1 MFNAKLFEL
10 PLYFCNAFFQPMK
23 NKIILA
29 LLSLS
34 VFISCKKDEQLL
46 LVEQQKEVKKREA
59 IFATI
64 NKSWNFNAFPLNQS
78 TQSLNQ
84 NWAEWRVFLKELSE
98 KPKTSIGAFQKKA
111 KTLSKKAAEL
121 NNNIP
126 ATYNKPEIK
135 SRISAVTTKI
145 NTLNLYINLNSIP
158 DQKIVKLIPEI
169 NQEVESLQQQFA
181 EIDTKNQIKI
191 EDGEAD
197 MIRMLDT
204 TRAISS
210 KPIEQNPSAVQPSSH
225 ARKRFE
231 SIRNKQKPLNPKP

>member
-1 MFNAKLFEL
+1 M
-10 PLYFCNAFFQPMK
+10 
-23 NKIILA
+23 II
-29 LLSLS
+29 
-34 VFISCKKDEQLL
+34 
-46 LVEQQKEVKKREA
+46 EQQKEFKKQEV

-64 NKSWNFNAFPLNQS
+64 NKNWSFNAFPSNQS
-78 TQSLNQ
+78 SQSLNQ

-204 TRAISS
+204 TRAISVE
-210 KPIEQNPSAVQPSSH
+210 KNRVQPQTIQPPSNQPKVK
-225 ARKRFE
+225 RKPF
-231 SIRNKQKPLNPKP
+231 IPIK

>member
-1 MFNAKLFEL
+1 M
-10 PLYFCNAFFQPMK
+10 
-23 NKIILA
+23 
-29 LLSLS
+29 
-34 VFISCKKDEQLL
+34 
-46 LVEQQKEVKKREA
+46 
-59 IFATI
+59 
-64 NKSWNFNAFPLNQS
+64 
-78 TQSLNQ
+78 
-84 NWAEWRVFLKELSE
+84 
-98 KPKTSIGAFQKKA
+98 
-111 KTLSKKAAEL
+111 
-121 NNNIP
+121 
-126 ATYNKPEIK
+126 
-135 SRISAVTTKI
+135 
-145 NTLNLYINLNSIP
+145 NSIP

-210 KPIEQNPSAVQPSSH
+210 KPIGQNPSTVQPSSH

>member
-1 MFNAKLFEL
+1 MKYKIALFLLLIFGLQSCQNENEKRLAENAKE
-10 PLYFCNAFFQPMK
+10 AK
-23 NKIILA
+23 KKEKI
-29 LLSLS
+29 
-34 VFISCKKDEQLL
+34 FNN
-46 LVEQQKEVKKREA
+46 
-59 IFATI
+59 I
-64 NKSWNFNAFPLNQS
+64 NKGWTFIDEPINEVSEENIK
-78 TQSLNQ
+78 

-210 KPIEQNPSAVQPSSH
+210 KPIGQNPSAVQPSSH